1 MVKNE
6 LHEKKNI
13 RSKRNA
19 KEQKQTH
26 KTKDERDQKKKE
38 KTIATNSNK
47 QQMFYENK
55 MDYIFMWMF
64 VSREWNAVSGSAV
77 RVTR

>member
-1 MVKNE
+1 MSCMRKKISARNE
-6 LHEKKNI
+6 ML
-13 RSKRNA
+13 RSKNRHT
-19 KEQKQTH
+19 KQKTNG
-26 KTKDERDQKKKE
+26 DQKKKK

-64 VSREWNAVSGSAV
+64 VSRE
-77 RVTR
+77 